1 MSNRRQFLKSIPI
14 VAAAG
19 AVMSM
24 SDLALAAP
32 MVAETD
38 PQAKALGYVADTTKA
53 DKAKFPKHTPDQH
66 CGNCALYQGGTA
78 AQGGCPL
85 FAGKD
90 VANKGW
96 CSAWARKA

>member
-66 CGNCALYQGGTA
+66 CGNCALYQG
-78 AQGGCPL
+78 
-85 FAGKD
+85 
-90 VANKGW
+90 
-96 CSAWARKA
+96 

>member
-53 DKAKFPKHTPDQH
+53 DKAKFPT
-66 CGNCALYQGGTA
+66 Y
-78 AQGGCPL
+78 
-85 FAGKD
+85 
-90 VANKGW
+90 
-96 CSAWARKA
+96 